1 MSDAPQAADAAHLSG
16 ADRPQALVR
25 IAFRQI
31 AERGFEG
38 LRVREVAK
46 EAGVNHATVLYH
58 YPTKEALIQAVVAH
72 LAHEFRTPV
81 PGLDDPDTSAL
92 GELRREFADIR
103 HRARATP
110 QTFLVLGELAV
121 RSRRDPAIARILQAL
136 FAGWQ
141 GHLVA
146 ILRRGIAE
154 GRFRADL
161 DIDAT
166 VLALRTQLA
175 TIGYQ
180 VLEGDGGAN
189 IDLLV
194 RQLAS
199 QTEYWLAASA
209 YAGAPGREGTIR

>member
-1 MSDAPQAADAAHLSG
+1 MNDGPQAVGTARLPAADGPH
-16 ADRPQALVR
+16 ALVR
-25 IAFRQI
+25 IAFRQL

-46 EAGVNHATVLYH
+46 EAGVNHATLLYY

-72 LAHEFRTPV
+72 LARAFRTPV

-92 GELRREFADIR
+92 GALRREFADIQYR
-103 HRARATP
+103 VHTTP

-121 RSRRDPAIARILQAL
+121 RSRRDPAIARILRAL

-141 GHLVA
+141 GHLAA

-154 GRFRADL
+154 GCFRADL

-166 VLALRTQLA
+166 ALALRTQLA
-175 TIGYQ
+175 AIGYQ
-180 VLEGDGGAN
+180 SLEGDGGAN
-189 IDLLV
+189 LDPLL

-199 QTEYWLAASA
+199 QTEYWLAARA
-209 YAGAPGREGTIR
+209 DAGALKREGTSR